1 MKSMLVEDVML
12 SLDDVP
18 TIAHN
23 ATLTEAVCVLQRA
36 QSLRPPDRLP
46 YRVVLVVNEQRQV
59 VGKLGHL
66 SFLQALEPG
75 YEAPGERETLRRA
88 GVDSVLAESISR
100 HKRFWEG
107 DLELACRRAAHLRVA
122 DVMRQVEE
130 SIDVRASLV
139 EAICVLVRRGTL
151 SILVRREDEVVGLLR
166 LADAYEVVARVIA
179 NEGEASGGSA
189 ERE

>member
-1 MKSMLVEDVML
+1 
-12 SLDDVP
+12 
-18 TIAHN
+18 
-23 ATLTEAVCVLQRA
+23 
-36 QSLRPPDRLP
+36 
-46 YRVVLVVNEQRQV
+46 
-59 VGKLGHL
+59 
-66 SFLQALEPG
+66 
-75 YEAPGERETLRRA
+75 
-88 GVDSVLAESISR
+88 
-100 HKRFWEG
+100 
-107 DLELACRRAAHLRVA
+107 
-122 DVMRQVEE
+122 MRQVEE